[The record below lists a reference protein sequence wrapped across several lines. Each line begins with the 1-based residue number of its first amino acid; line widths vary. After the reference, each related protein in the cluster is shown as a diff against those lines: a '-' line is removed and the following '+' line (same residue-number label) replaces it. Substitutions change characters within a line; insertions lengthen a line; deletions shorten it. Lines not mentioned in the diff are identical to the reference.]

1 MLGEGCVQEEIRFVV
16 CPELIVSILLM
27 EVLDHNEAVVITGK
41 LLHSSYG
48 FSRHCGFST
57 IRSYLL
63 HPPPSL
69 LPLPCPLS
77 HCIHKPPFSPSP
89 LAGRSI
95 LSILLPIYP
104 SSFLRTC
111 PNHLSLA
118 SRVFSNPSHLR
129 CPSVMYYVLI
139 MSILVTVLVAGAS

>member
-16 CPELIVSILLM
+16 CPELIVSILLT

-63 HPPPSL
+63 HPSPSL
-69 LPLPCPLS
+69 PPLPCPLS
-77 HCIHKPPFSPSP
+77 HCIHKPPFSPSRVCWQFHP
-89 LAGRSI
+89 QHPSPNISI
-95 LSILLPIYP
+95 IFPPYMSKPPQSCLSC
-104 SSFLRTC
+104 FLQPVT
-111 PNHLSLA
+111 PALSLCD
-118 SRVFSNPSHLR
+118 VLR
-129 CPSVMYYVLI
+129 PDQVHSCH
-139 MSILVTVLVAGAS
+139 VLVAGAS